1 MMNESNKFIQSAFK
15 KKINLEIRNGKQS
28 DGFSGIVFSA
38 ISAALPVLSSSK
50 GVRNIFFSR
59 KARKER

>member
-28 DGFSGIVFSA
+28 DGFSGILFST
-38 ISAALPVLSSSK
+38 ISAALLVLSLSK
-50 GVRNIFFSR
+50 GLS
-59 KARKER
+59 